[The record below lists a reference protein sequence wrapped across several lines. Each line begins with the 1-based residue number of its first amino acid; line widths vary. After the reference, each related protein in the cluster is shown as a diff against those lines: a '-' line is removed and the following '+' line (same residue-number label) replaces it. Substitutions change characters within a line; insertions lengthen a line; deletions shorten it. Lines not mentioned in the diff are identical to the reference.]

1 MFTGLTQT
9 GLGGRDGM
17 RWARTALLTVYTP
30 CPERHSISSAALWLS
45 YVPLTRSDVTQD
57 KNCTY
62 IQRNDVARSDL
73 YMHFCRNHRQWIM
86 HLYLK
91 NSSGR
96 QQNVLHIIALR
107 MFVSIIWHANR
118 TFVIF
123 DLSASAVFVISH
135 EQCGF
140 GGKMYLT

>member
-1 MFTGLTQT
+1 MFTGLTQD
-9 GLGGRDGM
+9 LGGRDGM
-17 RWARTALLTVYTP
+17 RWVLTALLSVYTP
-30 CPERHSISSAALWLS
+30 CPERHSIPSAALWLS

-62 IQRNDVARSDL
+62 NVTMWRF
-73 YMHFCRNHRQWIM
+73 YMHFCLNYRQWTM

-91 NSSGR
+91 NSSRR
-96 QQNVLHIIALR
+96 QHNVLHIITLR
-107 MFVSIIWHANR
+107 MFVSIIRHANR

-123 DLSASAVFVISH
+123 GLSGSDVFVISH

-140 GGKMYLT
+140 GEKMYLT